1 MHKGILW
8 SVIGVALLLATAVQL
23 SAGTKTAPIVV
34 ELQSFKFKVDD
45 KIADLFGY
53 NEGEEKL
60 FFYTNGVGEATV
72 KVPADGKY
80 EIVIK
85 ASGDKAKDE
94 RAKFKLAID
103 GKLVGKETELTSDD
117 VKEYRF
123 ETMLTKGERKLS
135 IEFTNDEFKE
145 GEYDR
150 NLYVHGVEVRTVKAG
165 K

>member
-1 MHKGILW
+1 MHIRLCALAA
-8 SVIGVALLLATAVQL
+8 VALVACGFAL
-23 SAGTKTAPIVV
+23 GGEPAPIK
-34 ELQSFKFKVDD
+34 LDLKDFKFKVPE
-45 KIADLFGY
+45 KFADLFGY